1 MSDQRNLILAIVL
14 SVAVVFGFQFFY
26 EMPRQ
31 KEAQQRQAAQQTE
44 QAQQPTGTAPAAP
57 GSAPSAAG
65 GTAQPM
71 TREQALEGSP
81 RVRIDNGAIQGSIA
95 LKGSRIDDVSLQRY
109 RETVDPNSP
118 EIVLLSPPGSPH
130 PYFAEYGWVGDAAAG
145 TGASLPGPDTL
156 WTAEGEKL
164 TASEPVT
171 LRWDNGQGLSFA
183 KKVEL
188 DSDYMFTITRSVTNN
203 TDQPITLYPYG
214 LISRWGTPP
223 TLGYYILHEGPLGVL
238 DGHLEEWKYKNVA
251 EKGNVE
257 FESTGGWLGITD
269 KYWLASLVPEQ
280 DLALKAGF
288 RHEVEGDRYQADYR
302 GAAVTIAPGQTSAV
316 TDRLFAGAKVV
327 TLLDHYRDT
336 YNIPLFDRA
345 VDFGWFY
352 FLTKPIFY
360 TLHWIHGVVGNY
372 GIAILILTLL
382 VKALFY
388 PLADRSY
395 RAMAKMKALQPKMME
410 LREKYENDKVRM
422 NQELMN
428 LYKTEKVNPVSG
440 CLPIVIQIPVFFSL
454 YKVLFVTIEMRHAPL
469 FGWIHDLSAPDPTTL
484 FNLFG
489 LLPFTPP
496 HMLMIGVWPLIMG
509 ATMFLQ
515 TKLNPA
521 PTDPTQAKVMQF
533 LPLMFI
539 FLFATFPAGLVIY
552 WSWNNALSIAQQWS
566 IMKRMG
572 VKAS

>member
-1 MSDQRNLILAIVL
+1 MSDQRNLIIAIAL
-14 SVAVVFGFQFFY
+14 SVAVIFGFQFFY
-26 EMPRQ
+26 EAPRQ
-31 KEAQQRQAAQQTE
+31 REAQQRQAAQQTE
-44 QAQQPTGTAPAAP
+44 QAQQQNATAPSAP

-65 GTAQPM
+65 GAAQPM
-71 TREQALEGSP
+71 TRAEALASSP
-81 RVRIDNGAIQGSIA
+81 RVRIDNGAVHGSIA
-95 LKGSRIDDVSLQRY
+95 LKGSRIDDVTLQRY
-109 RETVDPNSP
+109 RETVEPDSP
-118 EIVLLSPPGSPH
+118 EIVLLSPPGAPH
-130 PYFAEYGWVGDAAAG
+130 PYFAEYGWVGDANAD
-145 TGASLPGPDTL
+145 TSLPGPDTV

-164 TASEPVT
+164 SATEPVT
-171 LRWDNGQGLSFA
+171 LRWDNGAGLSFT
-183 KKVEL
+183 KRFEL
-188 DSDYMFTITRSVTNN
+188 DSDYMFTIKRSVTNN
-203 TDQPITLYPYG
+203 TDKPVTLYPYG

-223 TLGYYILHEGPLGVL
+223 TLGYYILHEGPIGVL
-238 DGHLEEWKYKNVA
+238 GGKLEEWKYSHVA
-251 EKGNVE
+251 EEGKAE

-269 KYWLASLVPEQ
+269 KYWLASLIPEQ
-280 DLALKAGF
+280 DLAVKAGF
-288 RHEVEGDRYQADYR
+288 RHEVQGDRYQADYR
-302 GAAVTIAPGQTSAV
+302 GGAVTLAPGQSSEV

-327 TLLDHYRDT
+327 TLLDRYRDE
-336 YNIPLFDRA
+336 YSIPLFDRA

-360 TLHWIHGVVGNY
+360 VLHWIHGVVLNY

-382 VKALFY
+382 VKAAFF

-395 RAMAKMKALQPKMME
+395 RAMAQMKKLQPKMME
-410 LREKYENDKVRM
+410 LREKHGDDKVRM

-440 CLPIVIQIPVFFSL
+440 CLPIVIQIPVFFAL
-454 YKVLFVTIEMRHAPL
+454 YKVLFVTIEMRHAPF
-469 FGWIHDLSAPDPTTL
+469 FGWIRDLSAPDPTSV

-489 LLPFTPP
+489 LVPITLP

-509 ATMFLQ
+509 FTMWLQ

-552 WSWNNALSIAQQWS
+552 WSWNNTLSIAQQWA